1 VLSRILRGVRKHG
14 PLGSVRAVVDVLVV
28 LPVQRRRR
36 RAAKPSLKA
45 LVRAT
50 SSIEIRA
57 EDLLARLGHTVP
69 AELSAEADALLAEL
83 ERRTEAAR
91 LLYPQRFAVE
101 HESGRL
107 LYLLARV
114 LRPGLMVETG
124 VANGASTFL
133 VLTAMERNGSG
144 RLVSI
149 DISADVGSLLTDEER
164 RLPHWDLRVIR
175 PGDIATGLAGLEAID
190 VFFHD
195 SDHSHAN
202 VTAELE
208 AAWPRMAPGGLV
220 LGDDGELS
228 FAFVDVAATHG
239 VKPVGLFDRRKLFM
253 VAVA

>member
-14 PLGSVRAVVDVLVV
+14 PLGSLRAAADVLVV
-28 LPVQRRRR
+28 LPVRKRRRR
-36 RAAKPSLKA
+36 SLKPSLKE

-50 SSIEIRA
+50 ASIEIRA
-57 EDLLARLGHTVP
+57 EDVLERLGHTVP
-69 AELSAEADALLAEL
+69 AELSAEADALLEELGRRTAAAEL
-83 ERRTEAAR
+83 A
-91 LLYPQRFAVE
+91 YPQRFAVE

-107 LYLLARV
+107 LYLLVRTV
-114 LRPGLMVETG
+114 RPGLMVETG

-133 VLTAMERNGSG
+133 VLTAMQRNGDG

-149 DISADVGSLLTDEER
+149 DISAEVGSLLTDAER
-164 RLPHWDLRVIR
+164 RMANWDMRVIE
-175 PGDIATGLAGLEAID
+175 PGGIGAVVDGLGPID

-202 VTAELE
+202 VTAELQ

-228 FAFVDVAATHG
+228 FAFVDVAAQHG
-239 VKPVGLFDRRKLFM
+239 VQPYGLFDRRKLFLLAR
-253 VAVA
+253 V